1 MASSVQQ
8 SNVRLR
14 GKNRHHAFPR
24 CHGNPTII
32 PGPIEVPEKAD
43 VLAKDNHDRATTV
56 IVERGQEHHKLQCGR
71 TVKGSD
77 SGVDGISEMMRT
89 RAAIGMQMY
98 KMKGHGVD
106 NADFPHPAQTGNS
119 SLTACFSTIVATAYD
134 TLGES
139 DLEHSL
145 NEPECPQQCSVYPTR
160 DRVIFDGQPN
170 EEVLARI
177 NVAHEGVTVVS
188 LDALRDMGRAEPLE
202 VAESCIPSANDS
214 SVSSTLSGLCS
225 GSARVKMLTDPS
237 VRNCQS
243 DIKAFRPTIMLGV
256 PAKYET
262 ICKGILAQVHKSGA
276 VRERTGGRMRLAFSG
291 GAALSHQVPRRTR
304 GQILS
309 TNNPPS
315 GDVLPPSPPI
325 IDGYYKR
332 DDLNNDESIF
342 TKDGWFR
349 PGDVRVWNKVGT
361 LSLVYCIK
369 NLVKLQGGEYIVLK
383 RLESTYKSCNI
394 VSDLCVYAN
403 SETTQPIAIIV
414 PHEMHLRAVLT
425 KENPQAP
432 LATLCKSAKSIEF
445 LRAVVITPDEW
456 TSESG
461 LVTAA
466 QKIQKRKISAQFEAE
481 IKEGYGV
488 RK

>member
-1 MASSVQQ
+1 
-8 SNVRLR
+8 
-14 GKNRHHAFPR
+14 
-24 CHGNPTII
+24 
-32 PGPIEVPEKAD
+32 
-43 VLAKDNHDRATTV
+43 
-56 IVERGQEHHKLQCGR
+56 
-71 TVKGSD
+71 
-77 SGVDGISEMMRT
+77 
-89 RAAIGMQMY
+89 
-98 KMKGHGVD
+98 
-106 NADFPHPAQTGNS
+106 
-119 SLTACFSTIVATAYD
+119 
-134 TLGES
+134 
-139 DLEHSL
+139 
-145 NEPECPQQCSVYPTR
+145 
-160 DRVIFDGQPN
+160 
-170 EEVLARI
+170 
-177 NVAHEGVTVVS
+177 
-188 LDALRDMGRAEPLE
+188 
-202 VAESCIPSANDS
+202 
-214 SVSSTLSGLCS
+214 
-225 GSARVKMLTDPS
+225 
-237 VRNCQS
+237 
-243 DIKAFRPTIMLGV
+243 MLGV

-276 VRERTGGRMRLAFSG
+276 VRKSILNCAMTIKRANVPVIKSIDDCRVLKGQGKDGWPDAFG
-291 GAALSHQVPRRTR
+291 IFWWCCALSILPPEMLRYNC
-304 GQILS
+304 ILS